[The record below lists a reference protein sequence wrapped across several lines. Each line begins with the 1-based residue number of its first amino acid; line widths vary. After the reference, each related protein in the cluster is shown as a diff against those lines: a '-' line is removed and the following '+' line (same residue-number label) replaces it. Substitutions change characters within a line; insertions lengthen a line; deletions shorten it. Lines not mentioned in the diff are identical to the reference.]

1 MTSVLVTLAVPPFDY
16 RSPWWWCMDRLSPE
30 VPLELVAPSGVHQF
44 QKEEKQ
50 AGTVHRLNVFADPE
64 SPWDEREHVEFAV
77 KCYVYLSKLAQREA
91 FDRIVVADCDGIEPL
106 LAAHLSVLGPVWVR
120 DPDDFPSRRGQL
132 GRPLLEVAERV
143 FVPGDLLEE
152 AFEPAWPPEAPRW
165 ERLFRR
171 LFGGGGRA

>member
-30 VPLELVAPSGVHQF
+30 GSLELVAPSGIHRF
-44 QKEEKQ
+44 QKQEKQ

-64 SPWDEREHVEFAV
+64 SPWDERERVEFSV
-77 KCYVYLSKLAQREA
+77 KCYVYLSKLARRGS

-106 LAAHLSVLGPVWVR
+106 VTAHLSVLAPVWVK
-120 DPDDFPSRRGQL
+120 DPDTSLSGRGDL

-143 FVPGDLLEE
+143 FVPGDLLEG
-152 AFEPAWPPEAPRW
+152 AFEPGWPPERTPW

-171 LFGGGGRA
+171 LFGGEPTA